1 MSLIPMDQYGTAHP
15 RLDASLLQCTL
26 RSSRWSALEVPA
38 MHLNI
43 WIVVAILFALFA
55 VTRYPRYHETPRICL
70 EDPTASVCKR

>member
-1 MSLIPMDQYGTAHP
+1 MDQYGTAHP

-26 RSSRWSALEVPA
+26 RSSRETQERAREVPA
-38 MHLNI
+38 AMRLNV

-70 EDPTASVCKR
+70 DDPTASVCKR